1 LDTPVWEI
9 KPCSDMKKII
19 GLKPA
24 TIIDIISALF
34 ILLFVYTAINKFM
47 AMNTLKFVL
56 KDYPLIGGMPTLF
69 AWTLPITELI
79 VTLWLFIPRF
89 RLLGLY
95 SSLALMTAF
104 TLYLSYMLTFTT
116 KLPCTCGGMLQ
127 KLSWPQHLMFNIFFI
142 ALATIAIKL
151 YRKRGKQKEETE
163 ITPIAFT

>member
-1 LDTPVWEI
+1 
-9 KPCSDMKKII
+9 MKKII

-47 AMNTLKFVL
+47 AINDLKFVL
-56 KDYPLIGGMPTLF
+56 KEYPLIGGMPILV
-69 AWTLPITELI
+69 AWTLPVTELI
-79 VTLWLFIPRF
+79 VALWLFIPRF

-104 TLYLSYMLTFTT
+104 TLYLGYMLAFTT

-127 KLSWPQHLMFNIFFI
+127 KLSWPQHFIFNIFFI
-142 ALATIAIKL
+142 ALAAIAIWFYK
-151 YRKRGKQKEETE
+151 KQGKQKVETE
-163 ITPIAFT
+163 TTPIIFT